1 MYRKIAGNSASY
13 RQFLFHSTN
22 PFEMN
27 RKKRISRQKL
37 YKREHYLVLLYF
49 LTSLYRIF
57 SE

>member
-27 RKKRISRQKL
+27 RKKG
-37 YKREHYLVLLYF
+37 F
-49 LTSLYRIF
+49 LDKSCINVNIILFFFIF
-57 SE
+57 